1 MSHNNLTD
9 DGYLGYSRIQLKRLE
24 DVLPD
29 EDYILHASKWWRVLG
44 ERYPEMAYDLEIA
57 GYSGHTSPETDVV
70 GGGAPDFV
78 VVSAVSA
85 GLQFRDGAIY
95 EVPWPCCELIY
106 VKDARRRR
114 AGADPDERVFGIFS
128 RHYDS
133 DGDPYYAPI
142 DQEMQ
147 PGVSSGWFLDPRVDL
162 ILDWEPVD
170 VAGLLERM
178 RKGHD

>member
-1 MSHNNLTD
+1 MNYGHLDD
-9 DGYLGYSRIQLKRLE
+9 DGYRGYSRVQLKRLE

-29 EDYILHASKWWRVLG
+29 EDYILHASRWWRVLG

-57 GYSGHTSPETDVV
+57 GHSGHTPPETGVV
-70 GGGAPDFV
+70 EGNARDLV

-85 GLQFRDGAIY
+85 GLQFQDGAIY
-95 EVPWPCCELIY
+95 GVPWPCCELVY
-106 VKDARRRR
+106 VKDARRRQ
-114 AGADPDERVFGIFS
+114 GGTDPDARVFGIFS
-128 RHYDS
+128 RRYDS

-147 PGVSSGWFLDPRVDL
+147 PGVASTWILDPQYDL

-170 VAGLLERM
+170 VAELLERV
-178 RKGHD
+178 GGSA